1 MCPEGGRLW
10 RLGVFSTILQL
21 VLFQRSRDAP
31 RQGPAAPPA
40 PRGEEEAQAEE
51 AGAAPQQLLHGREV
65 PRLLQVR
72 IFIEFTHGFN
82 VKFISG
88 LSALGTVL
96 YVAVPPLDG
105 DSGVKKDVKQYGLR
119 GSLVL
124 TMD

>member
-1 MCPEGGRLW
+1 M
-10 RLGVFSTILQL
+10 
-21 VLFQRSRDAP
+21 
-31 RQGPAAPPA
+31 
-40 PRGEEEAQAEE
+40 
-51 AGAAPQQLLHGREV
+51 

-72 IFIEFTHGFN
+72 IFLHFTLGLN
-82 VKFISG
+82 EKLISG

-124 TMD
+124 TMA